1 MDPNP
6 TTPLPDE
13 EPKTPETTPTTES
26 APDET
31 PAEAPATEPV
41 AEPAPAAEPQPA
53 PEPTPAPEPQPAPAP
68 VAQPIDMATVQNPAT
83 AATTAAPA
91 PEKKKSHTGLII
103 AIVLIVVLGLPI
115 LGFIIFTVFI
125 VGLASTLDEGDIQEI
140 ENTINEIQEE
150 TEEGTKKPTNNV
162 KNVVAGDWNCVNGAT
177 GTNDPTKFYTTIKL
191 NKDMTFKYG
200 PYGDLEDN
208 HFSGTYTYEDEHK
221 ENNSGEYSYYIVFF
235 DTEEGVVEG
244 KKQTID
250 TSNSLSDME
259 IGIAEGDD
267 GKEAITIFTSSGNMY
282 YCYDY
287 SNQKTK

>member
-13 EPKTPETTPTTES
+13 EPKTPETNPTTES
-26 APDET
+26 T

-41 AEPAPAAEPQPA
+41 AE
-53 PEPTPAPEPQPAPAP
+53 PAPEPQPAPAP

-191 NKDMTFKYG
+191 NKDMTFEYG
-200 PYGDLEDN
+200 LYGDLEDN

-221 ENNSGEYSYYIVFF
+221 KNNSGEYSYYMVSF
-235 DTEEGVVEG
+235 DTEEGVIKGEE
-244 KKQTID
+244 QTID

-287 SNQKTK
+287 SNQKIK

>member
-13 EPKTPETTPTTES
+13 EPKAPEATPTTES
-26 APDET
+26 T
-31 PAEAPATEPV
+31 PAEAPAEPVTEP
-41 AEPAPAAEPQPA
+41 APEPAAEPQPA

-162 KNVVAGDWNCVNGAT
+162 ENVVAGKWNCVNGAT
-177 GTNDPTKFYTTIKL
+177 GTNDPTKFYTSL
-191 NKDMTFKYG
+191 MLEEDMTFTYG
-200 PYGDLEDN
+200 LYGDLMSN
-208 HFSGTYTYEDEHK
+208 NFTGTYTFEDEHK
-221 ENNSGEYSYYIVFF
+221 QNNSGEYNYYMVKFNTKSGYV
-235 DTEEGVVEG
+235 DG
-244 KKQTID
+244 KKVDLET
-250 TSNSLSDME
+250 NGGLSDME

-287 SNQKTK
+287 SEDKD